1 MQCNDFCLN
10 YRKIVAKKI
19 MIMIKLIPLPNEG
32 EKGQN
37 FMKLLNNTLPNVL
50 PDRHVTK
57 IVYTGLGHNII
68 MVFL

>member
-1 MQCNDFCLN
+1 
-10 YRKIVAKKI
+10 

>member
-1 MQCNDFCLN
+1 
-10 YRKIVAKKI
+10 
-19 MIMIKLIPLPNEG
+19 MIKLIPLPNEG

-37 FMKLLNNTLPNVL
+37 FMKLLNNTLTNVL

-57 IVYTGLGHNII
+57 IVYAGLGLNII

>member
-1 MQCNDFCLN
+1 
-10 YRKIVAKKI
+10 
-19 MIMIKLIPLPNEG
+19 MIMTKLTPLPNEG

-37 FMKLLNNTLPNVL
+37 FMKLLNNTLPVL